1 MDKRI
6 NNWCKRLL
14 DTGKRNRLI
23 NFKKSLAST
32 IEIVAD
38 DFYKL
43 YDSFMEGGVF
53 EFARLFDDIEEF
65 IDLDKEEYEG
75 RLANAL
81 GKTVYYKE
89 RYSVD
94 EINEIRKRFKP
105 LKSKKYL
112 YSTTIYGKM
121 NSVLNNLNKKSKLY
135 HEENGVNSLFLCFG
149 FLKYVEDKQEFLA
162 PLVLV
167 PVEVYQTSI
176 TDNFKIKAL
185 DEDFVLNDNLIHK
198 FKLDYKIDLSP
209 TSPDMTMKQYLDYV
223 NAKVLKLKF
232 NVLNEVWLGLFSF
245 SKIMMY
251 QDIENNKDK
260 IKSSEIVKAF
270 CQLPSKLNEGIKIAK
285 VNLDK
290 AEAISDQNQVLA
302 ADSSQYKAIYYAK
315 KGLSFVLQGP
325 PGTGKSQTIT
335 NMLGELIAQGK
346 SVLFVC
352 EKRSALE
359 VVYRNLKKC
368 NLENYALPLFD
379 TKLNKKEIVKGIYE
393 NLESVQNNRVE
404 LTDEAKNTISLDED
418 EMLKL
423 GAYAKE
429 ITKKIEPI
437 NKSLSEI
444 SSIICEYDS
453 LPDMEFEI
461 ENPLAITEDE
471 VSDYLNKIDIFAN
484 ITSALGP
491 DPKSHPFYLFSRSS
505 LNKTEAKRFKEIIMV
520 SRLSL
525 SSFVNLLNELRDKL
539 KIEIQDFESIN
550 MVLDFITSSANP
562 IDIPYEYFK
571 IKDLDV
577 IIKNLK
583 KVEKLYKVVKS
594 NKNDLM
600 KKYRLAYL
608 DLDVNELLSS
618 MEQDYNT
625 KIKRVFK
632 YKKIDQMLES
642 YLLTPYDLKYDEA
655 YEDLKK
661 LKAIKDGMYEI
672 AILDQC
678 LKENFSDYYFGALT
692 DFSYLNQIINYLKNI
707 TNGLKCIKLSITL
720 DEYLDLMKNPL
731 NQSYALMSVKKIEG
745 MLDEVNTNVG
755 ALNEYFDFD
764 VLKENPLVLN
774 QRLNVMYMY
783 FDKVYEYIDF
793 IKAYQMLDKKIS
805 SFKKECLRKNI
816 KASEFKG
823 AFLKHFYE
831 LVLEAYLSN
840 NSKLDIYTKDYIT
853 HLLYDYQRN
862 GDKLKEIAKVKIRT
876 LVTESWPQIDSVMG
890 SNFEVKSLLAEANKK
905 RKLKTLRVLF
915 KEIPNILMD
924 LKPIFMTSPL
934 AVATYL
940 DSDAF
945 HFDCVIFDE
954 ASQITTENAIGAMY
968 RSNQIIIVGDNE
980 QLPPTSFFDSSYED
994 DEEDDKDDYDVYES
1008 ILDEA
1013 LTVLPKIML
1022 KWHYRSKDETL
1033 IAFSNEQIYHSL
1045 TTFPSF
1051 YRNETLG
1058 LQYNYAPDPYTQGRR
1073 VNERE
1078 AQRVVSEVMNI
1089 AASYPDKSLGV
1100 VTFNMA
1106 QQAYIEKLIRKER
1119 MKNQAYEAFFSDE
1132 RLESF
1137 FVKNLET
1144 VQGDE
1149 RDIIILST
1157 TFGPD
1162 SNGRLSLNFGP
1173 INKDGGYRRLNVAI
1187 SRAKEK
1193 VILCT
1198 SLKPSDFNLERTN
1211 NKGVIMLHD
1220 YILFAST
1227 LSNQGFKENEMKNGI
1242 VRSIEEYLNSKG
1254 YKTVKNIGYSEY
1266 KIDLAVLNPNN
1277 DEEIIL
1283 GILTDQDNYQ
1293 SLKTIKDRNYT
1304 IDNVLTARGWRL
1316 IHVFCL
1322 PFIKNKAA
1330 YLNEIERLLVNNDK
1344 IEVSQDEDTDYSQVK
1359 EADIDEKPESLFRE
1373 YPDVVSIVN
1382 NYQYKNDSLSDRIDM
1397 ILQDV
1402 APIRIE
1408 DLKKIIL
1415 PLYQKSRVTDSLSDM
1430 MDEDIKPLVSSRKY
1444 HKVIGFLLRPSDL
1457 YGVSFRKYVA
1467 NKFYPKIEGVYV
1479 EELEDCFVQIIKKVK
1494 TTSKKILYAEINE
1507 LVGYP
1512 RGSVQTKIYF
1522 DRVIDILVDKGV
1534 ISLAKDIIDYIG
1546 K

>member
-81 GKTVYYKE
+81 GETVYYKE

-270 CQLPSKLNEGIKIAK
+270 CQLPSKLNDGIKIAK

-290 AEAISDQNQVLA
+290 AEAIADQNQVLA

-346 SVLFVC
+346 TVLFVC

-379 TKLNKKEIVKGIYE
+379 TKLNKKEIVKGIYD
-393 NLESVQNNRVE
+393 NLESIQNNRLE

-437 NKSLSEI
+437 NKSLAEI
-444 SSIICEYDS
+444 SSIICEYDL
-453 LPDMEFEI
+453 LPDMDFVI
-461 ENPLAITEDE
+461 ENPLEVTEAELD
-471 VSDYLNKIDIFAN
+471 DYLNKIEIFAN
-484 ITSALGP
+484 ITSVLGP
-491 DPKSHPFYLFSRSS
+491 DPKSHPFYLFSKTNLNKGEAKRLKDIILIARSS
-505 LNKTEAKRFKEIIMV
+505 LANF
-520 SRLSL
+520 SL
-525 SSFVNLLNELRDKL
+525 LLNEIRDKIR
-539 KIEIQDFESIN
+539 IEIQDFESIGI
-550 MVLDFITSSANP
+550 VLDFIKAAANP
-562 IDIPYEYFK
+562 VEISPDYFK
-571 IKDLDV
+571 IKDLDL
-577 IIKNLK
+577 ISSNLK
-583 KVEKLYKVVKS
+583 RVEKLYKSVKS

-600 KKYRLAYL
+600 KKYRLSYL
-608 DLDVNELLSS
+608 DLDVDSLVLS
-618 MEQDYNT
+618 MEQEYNT
-625 KIKRVFK
+625 KLKRAFK
-632 YKKIDQMLES
+632 YKKTDKMLES
-642 YLLTPYDLKYDEA
+642 YLLTPYDLKYEEA
-655 YEDLKK
+655 YSDLKK
-661 LKAIKDGMYEI
+661 LKSIKDDMLEI
-672 AILDQC
+672 AALDQKI
-678 LKENFSDYYFGALT
+678 KENFNEYYFGALT
-692 DFSYLNQIINYLKNI
+692 DFVSLNQLVDYLKNI
-707 TNGLKCIKLSITL
+707 TNGLKYINLSSSL
-720 DEYLDLMKNPL
+720 EDFLELMKNPL
-731 NQSYALMSVKKIEG
+731 NQSYALMSVKKIEN
-745 MLDEVNTNVG
+745 MLSEVNTNIG
-755 ALNEYFDFD
+755 ILNQYFDFD
-764 VLKENPLVLN
+764 VLKENPLALN

-793 IKAYQMLDKKIS
+793 IKAYQMLDKKIA
-805 SFKKECLRKNI
+805 SFKKECLKKSI
-816 KASEFKG
+816 KASDFKG

-831 LVLEAYLSN
+831 QVLEEYLSK
-840 NSKLDIYTKDYIT
+840 NSKLDVYSKDYIN
-853 HLLYDYQRN
+853 HLLYDYQKN
-862 GDKLKEIAKVKIRT
+862 GDKLKEIAKVKIRS
-876 LVTESWPQIDSVMG
+876 LVTESWPQLDSVMG
-890 SNFEVKSLLAEANKK
+890 SNYEVKSLLAEANKK
-905 RKLKTLRVLF
+905 RKLKTLRVFF
-915 KEIPNILMD
+915 KEIPKILMD

-934 AVATYL
+934 TVATYL

-954 ASQITTENAIGAMY
+954 ASQVTTENAIGAMY

-994 DEEDDKDDYDVYES
+994 DEDDKDDYDVYES

-1051 YRNETLG
+1051 YKNETLG
-1058 LQYNYAPDPYTQGRR
+1058 LQYNYAADPYTQGKR

-1078 AQRVVSEVMNI
+1078 AIRVVNEVMSI
-1089 AASYPDKSLGV
+1089 AKNYPDKSLGV

-1106 QQAYIEKLIRKER
+1106 QQSYIERLIRKER
-1119 MKNQAYEAFFSDE
+1119 MKNPIYEDFFSEDK
-1132 RLESF
+1132 LESF

-1162 SNGRLSLNFGP
+1162 TNGRLSLNFGP
-1173 INKDGGYRRLNVAI
+1173 INKEGGYRRLNVAI

-1198 SLKPSDFNLERTN
+1198 SLKPSDFNLERTD

-1220 YILFAST
+1220 YISFASSV
-1227 LSNQGFKENEMKNGI
+1227 SNQIFKENDMKNGI
-1242 VRSIEEYLNSKG
+1242 VTSIDEYLNSKG
-1254 YKTVKNIGYSEY
+1254 YKTIKNIGYSEY

-1277 DEEIIL
+1277 DKEIIL

-1293 SLKTIKDRNYT
+1293 ALKTIKDRNYT
-1304 IDNVLTARGWRL
+1304 IDNVLTSRGWRL
-1316 IHVFCL
+1316 VHVFCL
-1322 PFIKNKAA
+1322 PFMKNKVA
-1330 YLNEIERLLVNNDK
+1330 YLNEIERLLVNSDIIENDQ
-1344 IEVSQDEDTDYSQVK
+1344 VEDIDYSQVK
-1359 EADIDEKPESLFRE
+1359 EDSSDETVESLFSD
-1373 YPDVVSIVN
+1373 YPDALDIVKK
-1382 NYQYKNDSLSDRIDM
+1382 YEAFDGPITKRIDL
-1397 ILQDV
+1397 ILQEI

-1408 DLKKIIL
+1408 DLKKLIL
-1415 PLYQKSRVTDSLSDM
+1415 PLYQKSRLSESLSNM
-1430 MDEDIKPLVSSRKY
+1430 MDDDINPLIKQRKY

-1457 YGVSFRKYVA
+1457 YGVSFRKYVP
-1467 NKFYPKIEGVYV
+1467 NSFYPKIDGIYV
-1479 EELEDCFVQIIKKVK
+1479 EELEDCFVQIIKKIK

-1512 RGSVQTKIYF
+1512 RGSVQTRIYF

-1534 ISLAKDIIDYIG
+1534 ISLSKEIIGYIE